1 MTSDRVS
8 CRHES
13 VEAGRGFSQARG
25 RDRGAYDLK
34 PARFWAAAKF
44 LQWGGFGTAGF
55 CLLLVLTGGRLLE
68 VVVGVAAA
76 FVGSAASVLAVRLG
90 PYRVLKGIRV
100 KDVVKPICLT
110 VPYFTRLG
118 DLIFKHAFGA
128 GCFCVVVRD
137 GFVLGVLSGEDLT
150 SVDLQEH
157 AHDTVEW
164 HMKPLDWLE
173 AVDIADGSAEAIQWI
188 KRYRRSY
195 LPVLDGSRLIGIVTK
210 RRIVGEAVRR
220 QSAGPSAATTHP
232 DREAGIDSIN
242 SYPDGADLV
251 SAAVPHKEI

>member
-1 MTSDRVS
+1 
-8 CRHES
+8 
-13 VEAGRGFSQARG
+13 
-25 RDRGAYDLK
+25 LK

-55 CLLLVLTGGRLLE
+55 CLLLILTGGGLLE

-76 FVGSAASVLAVRLG
+76 FVGFAASVLAERLG
-90 PYRVLKGIRV
+90 PYRILKEIRV

-118 DLIFKHAFGA
+118 DLISKHAFSA

-137 GFVLGVLSGEDLT
+137 GSVLGVLSGEDLT
-150 SVDLQEH
+150 ASDFQNH
-157 AHDTVEW
+157 AHDTAEW

-188 KRYRRSY
+188 NRYRRSF
-195 LPVLDGSRLIGIVTK
+195 LPVLDGSRLMGIVTK
-210 RRIVGEAVRR
+210 GRIIEEAVRR
-220 QSAGPSAATTHP
+220 QNGAPTSAPIHH
-232 DREAGIDSIN
+232 DREARTVSVN
-242 SYPDGADLV
+242 SCHDGAELV
-251 SAAVPHKEI
+251 SAATHHKET